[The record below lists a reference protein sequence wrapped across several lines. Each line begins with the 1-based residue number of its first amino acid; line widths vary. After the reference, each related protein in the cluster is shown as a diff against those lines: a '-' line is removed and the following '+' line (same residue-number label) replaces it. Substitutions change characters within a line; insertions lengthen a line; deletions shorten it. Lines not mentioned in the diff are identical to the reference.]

1 MDLAE
6 TKKAFSVL
14 WFFLTQDKES
24 AALSE
29 KYLKERFS
37 TRSATKW
44 YEFCILATRLCA
56 NTDFSVLLLDEM
68 DKLIN
73 EKKQGVL
80 YQIFD
85 WATSKARRLVVIG
98 IANTMNLEER

>member
-1 MDLAE
+1 M
-6 TKKAFSVL
+6 
-14 WFFLTQDKES
+14 LTD
-24 AALSE
+24 
-29 KYLKERFS
+29 
-37 TRSATKW
+37 
-44 YEFCILATRLCA
+44 I
-56 NTDFSVLLLDEM
+56 SVLLLDEM

>member
-1 MDLAE
+1 M
-6 TKKAFSVL
+6 VL
-14 WFFLTQDKES
+14 PDARQGISGAIREISQRTILHQKRNQVVWVSTFLQQCFV
-24 AALSE
+24 L
-29 KYLKERFS
+29 
-37 TRSATKW
+37 
-44 YEFCILATRLCA
+44 
-56 NTDFSVLLLDEM
+56 TDISVLLLDEM

-73 EKKQGVL
+73 ERKQGVL